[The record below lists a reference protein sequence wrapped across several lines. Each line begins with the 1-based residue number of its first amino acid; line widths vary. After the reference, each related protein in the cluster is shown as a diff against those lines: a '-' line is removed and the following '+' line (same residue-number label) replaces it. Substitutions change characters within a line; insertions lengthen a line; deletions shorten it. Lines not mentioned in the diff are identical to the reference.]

1 MPTRG
6 PRAGARW
13 AVRRAEPD
21 AKMSLV
27 NVNVK
32 KIYVGMKT
40 AQSQTIL
47 SYICDSSVT
56 VNLAW
61 K

>member
-1 MPTRG
+1 METSEVRLEMPTRW
-6 PRAGARW
+6 PRDGARW

-32 KIYVGMKT
+32 KNLCRNENSTVT
-40 AQSQTIL
+40 N
-47 SYICDSSVT
+47 DSE
-56 VNLAW
+56 LYL
-61 K
+61 